1 MPPFLPDLGFL
12 IISTFS
18 GAIAGAFFMWL
29 YRRNIE
35 YRQQEPFRIKVVEFR
50 TERDLL
56 LSKISSLES
65 AYQNLAE
72 DNQRLKIRI
81 AQLQEAQSAQS
92 EKLQWT
98 ENARK
103 QMQETFEALAG
114 RALER
119 NADVFIK
126 NAHDRVNAL
135 MNQTKGDWNTHKA
148 ELRNLVD
155 PVRENLSLL
164 DSHVRELEQKREG
177 AYQGLTE
184 QLTQLSRVH
193 NEMQATA
200 ITLAQAL
207 KSPTVRGQWGEM
219 QLRRV
224 VEMAGMV
231 RHVNFAEQINTQGGR
246 PDMIIHLPN
255 SGLLPVDSKVP
266 LKAFLEAYETS
277 DENIRKS
284 KLVSHS
290 KAMRSRVRELSLK
303 KYWTQFDN
311 APDFIVMFVPSEACL
326 SAAFENDPDLLEYAI
341 SQQIIVAGP
350 VTLIALLKTIV
361 FGWNQQEI
369 TENARGIAK
378 QGQELYARLEIFASH
393 MAEMRNH
400 LNKAV
405 EGYNKSIGSFE
416 RRLLPIAR
424 KFQDM
429 DIAQT
434 SMEEPQKIDI
444 CARDFSSPVNTHTPD
459 FILKN
464 SEKAAS
470 NHLFQKTLQVS
481 HLES

>member
-1 MPPFLPDLGFL
+1 MPTILSSFKFL
-12 IISTFS
+12 IISALS
-18 GAIAGAFFMWL
+18 GGIIGAGFMWL
-29 YRRNIE
+29 YRRIVE
-35 YRQQEPFRIKVVEFR
+35 YREQETIRIKLVEFR
-50 TERDLL
+50 AERDLL
-56 LSKISSLES
+56 SSKLCTLEP
-65 AYQNLAE
+65 AYQDVLE

-81 AQLQEAQSAQS
+81 AQLQEMQSAQG

-98 ENARK
+98 ENAQK

-119 NADVFIK
+119 NADVFVK

-135 MNQTKGDWNTHKA
+135 INQTKGDWNIHKA
-148 ELRNLVD
+148 ELKNLVD

-164 DSHVRELEQKREG
+164 NSHVRELEQKREG
-177 AYQGLTE
+177 AYQGLSE

-231 RHVNFAEQINTQGGR
+231 RHVDFSEQVNTEGGR

-255 SGLLPVDSKVP
+255 SGVLPVDSKVP
-266 LKAFLEAYETS
+266 LQAFLEAFEAP
-277 DENIRKS
+277 DEHVRKS
-284 KLVSHS
+284 KLSSHS
-290 KAMRSRVRELSLK
+290 KAMRSRVRELGLK

-311 APDFIVMFVPSEACL
+311 SPDFIVMFVPSESCL

-341 SQQIIVAGP
+341 NRHIIVAAP
-350 VTLIALLKTIV
+350 VTLIALLKTIA

-369 TENARGIAK
+369 TENARLIAK
-378 QGQELYARLEIFASH
+378 QGQKLYSRLETFASH
-393 MAEMRNH
+393 MSDMRSH

-416 RRLLPIAR
+416 HRLLPIAR

-429 DIAQT
+429 DITQKFID
-434 SMEEPQKIDI
+434 EPQKIDI
-444 CARDFSSPVNTHTPD
+444 RARALSSPVNNHAPD
-459 FILKN
+459 FLLKN
-464 SEKAAS
+464 SGFPETTRAP
-470 NHLFQKTLQVS
+470 HI
-481 HLES
+481 ES